1 MKPRCTEKTEMETI
15 AMPEPLVSIIVPA
28 YNAAGCIARCV
39 ESIVSQSY
47 QELEILLLN
56 DGSRDDTLAICR
68 KLAEADPRI
77 RVIDK
82 LNTGAADT
90 RSCGLALARG
100 EYIQFADSDDYLLP
114 GCTANLVAAARRSR
128 ADLVLAPYRMMVPR
142 RDGGY
147 DTREYSLLPAG
158 EYSKVDYLW
167 QLTGHAAAFYYGVL
181 WNKLYRRSIVEEGR
195 LRCDPEVS
203 WCEDFLFNLE
213 YIRRARLI
221 AATAQPV
228 YCYVKRPGSL
238 VATQATL
245 ARTVEMKRTMF
256 AAYKQLYQALD
267 LYDEQKLRVYGYL
280 VSAAKDGGSVALRP
294 PALPKRRPESPRRR
308 TRRRRTGMA

>member
-1 MKPRCTEKTEMETI
+1 MKHRCTEKTEMETI

-82 LNTGAADT
+82 PNTGAADT

-181 WNKLYRRSIVEEGR
+181 WNKLYRRD
-195 LRCDPEVS
+195 L
-203 WCEDFLFNLE
+203 
-213 YIRRARLI
+213 IRW
-221 AATAQPV
+221 
-228 YCYVKRPGSL
+228 
-238 VATQATL
+238 
-245 ARTVEMKRTMF
+245 
-256 AAYKQLYQALD
+256 
-267 LYDEQKLRVYGYL
+267 
-280 VSAAKDGGSVALRP
+280 
-294 PALPKRRPESPRRR
+294 RRSGLKMSFSPRISCSTPGICRRRSGSPPSTRPFTATSR
-308 TRRRRTGMA
+308 TRRASATRR

>member
-1 MKPRCTEKTEMETI
+1 MKPRCTEKTEMETF

-181 WNKLYRRSIVEEGR
+181 WNKLYRRSIVEEGG

-294 PALPKRRPESPRRR
+294 PALPKRRARPPRRR
-308 TRRRRTGMA
+308 TRRRRTGIA

>member
-56 DGSRDDTLAICR
+56 DGSKDDTLAICR

-82 LNTGAADT
+82 PNTGAADT

-142 RDGGY
+142 RE
-147 DTREYSLLPAG
+147 T
-158 EYSKVDYLW
+158 
-167 QLTGHAAAFYYGVL
+167 AAMTPGNTACCPQG
-181 WNKLYRRSIVEEGR
+181 ST
-195 LRCDPEVS
+195 
-203 WCEDFLFNLE
+203 
-213 YIRRARLI
+213 AR
-221 AATAQPV
+221 
-228 YCYVKRPGSL
+228 
-238 VATQATL
+238 
-245 ARTVEMKRTMF
+245 
-256 AAYKQLYQALD
+256 
-267 LYDEQKLRVYGYL
+267 
-280 VSAAKDGGSVALRP
+280 
-294 PALPKRRPESPRRR
+294 
-308 TRRRRTGMA
+308 

>member
-1 MKPRCTEKTEMETI
+1 MKPRCTEKTEMETF

-56 DGSRDDTLAICR
+56 DGSKDDTLAICR

-82 LNTGAADT
+82 PNTGAADT

-128 ADLVLAPYRMMVPR
+128 ADLVLRQ
-142 RDGGY
+142 
-147 DTREYSLLPAG
+147 LLHDAGILPPGKIFHALALQPAA
-158 EYSKVDYLW
+158 
-167 QLTGHAAAFYYGVL
+167 Q
-181 WNKLYRRSIVEEGR
+181 GR
-195 LRCDPEVS
+195 
-203 WCEDFLFNLE
+203 
-213 YIRRARLI
+213 IR
-221 AATAQPV
+221 
-228 YCYVKRPGSL
+228 
-238 VATQATL
+238 
-245 ARTVEMKRTMF
+245 
-256 AAYKQLYQALD
+256 AAY
-267 LYDEQKLRVYGYL
+267 RNV
-280 VSAAKDGGSVALRP
+280 KDHPTFPS
-294 PALPKRRPESPRRR
+294 LPH
-308 TRRRRTGMA
+308 

>member
-82 LNTGAADT
+82 PNTGAADT

-294 PALPKRRPESPRRR
+294 PALPKRRARPPRRR